1 MAQQIQVVLIDDLDG
16 GPAVETLAFTVDG
29 TSYEID
35 LSAANAARFKDA
47 IAPFIGHARKASR
60 AQGRRSRAG
69 SRSNKSAEIRAWARK
84 QGISVNERGRVP
96 ADLRSQVRV
105 QPIVR
110 CWRRYCTDGYGS
122 TPSAPTLSEYTR
134 ADIRPWC
141 TCVTYPIPLHRG

>member
-1 MAQQIQVVLIDDLDG
+1 MDAMAQQIQVVLIDDLDG

-96 ADLRSQVRV
+96 ADLAAKFESSQ
-105 QPIVR
+105 
-110 CWRRYCTDGYGS
+110 
-122 TPSAPTLSEYTR
+122 
-134 ADIRPWC
+134 
-141 TCVTYPIPLHRG
+141 